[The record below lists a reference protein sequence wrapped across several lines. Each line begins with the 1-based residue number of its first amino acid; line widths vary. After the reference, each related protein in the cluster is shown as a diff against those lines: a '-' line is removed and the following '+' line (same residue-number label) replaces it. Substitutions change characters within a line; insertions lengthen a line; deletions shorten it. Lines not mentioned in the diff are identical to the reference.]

1 MASSNAEH
9 SAAFFRSVLESV
21 PDFVLHVHRDGT
33 ILFVNHLAPGFTMED
48 VVGQNFLKFNPDHS
62 KARLQQALDHVLKT
76 GTQDSFETVGQ
87 GAHGR
92 DTHYLTRLS
101 PVMEEGRV
109 VSAVLVAT
117 DLTALKEGEA
127 ALRRSEHTQKLALSA
142 AGAGIWDWNVR
153 DQQQTYWD
161 ARCCEIF
168 GLPPGT
174 PAPAPEA
181 MMELIHPEDRAR
193 VGAAMEQGVR
203 TGQYHVMDH
212 RVVRPDGTVRWVRAS
227 GVAERDAKGE
237 THRLVGTIRDVTEQ
251 RALEEQLFQAQ
262 KMESVGRLAGGI
274 AHDFNNM
281 LTAILSSLELAQEA
295 LPVDHPVRAD
305 ILEAQRAAE
314 RSAALTA
321 QLLTFARRQ
330 LLQPRV
336 TQVNALVETVRSLL
350 VRLLGESITLE
361 THTTA
366 QGEVLVDPTRME
378 QVLVNL
384 AVNARDAMPHGGHL
398 RLETQDVTLDA
409 NACARLE
416 GLTPGPH
423 VLLTVQDTGQG
434 MDHTVLPHIFEPYF
448 STKTRGNGL
457 GLATSFG
464 IIKQHQGHIAV
475 QSTPGQGA
483 TFFVYLPHTSQRAAP
498 EPMPPVPPVMAT
510 HHTLLLVEDEELVR
524 RPTVRALQA
533 LGYQVLDVPGPRE
546 ALELLQRWQAPLDL
560 LVTDMVMPGGNGLD
574 LSHAARQ
581 LRPDLP
587 VLLVSGHISDDTT
600 LDTLRQLNVDFL
612 GKPYLPAELAAR
624 IQAILGRAAA
634 QARQPSTTRRT

>member
-1 MASSNAEH
+1 
-9 SAAFFRSVLESV
+9 
-21 PDFVLHVHRDGT
+21 
-33 ILFVNHLAPGFTMED
+33 VNHLALGFTMED
-48 VVGQNFLKFNPDHS
+48 VVGQSFLKFNPDHS

-87 GAHGR
+87 GPHGR
-92 DTHYLTRLS
+92 DTHYLTRMS
-101 PVMEEGRV
+101 PVMEDGHV

-142 AGAGIWDWNVR
+142 AGAGIWDWNVL
-153 DQQQTYWD
+153 DAQQTHWD

-174 PAPAPEA
+174 RAPAPEA
-181 MMELIHPEDRAR
+181 MMALIHPEDRAR
-193 VGAAMEQGVR
+193 VTAAMELGVR
-203 TGQYHVMDH
+203 TGQYHLMDH
-212 RVVRPDGTVRWVRAS
+212 RLLRPDGTVRWVRAS
-227 GVAERDAKGE
+227 GIAERDSNGE
-237 THRLVGTIRDVTEQ
+237 TRRLVGTIRDITEQ

-295 LPVDHPVRAD
+295 LPKDHPVRSD

-314 RSAALTA
+314 RSATLTA

-336 TQVNALVETVRSLL
+336 TQVTALVETVRSLL

-384 AVNARDAMPHGGHL
+384 AVNARDAMPQGGHL

-423 VLLTVQDTGQG
+423 VLLTVQDTGLG
-434 MDHTVLPHIFEPYF
+434 MDQTVLPHIFEPYF

-498 EPMPPVPPVMAT
+498 EPVPPVPTVMAT

-533 LGYQVLDVPGPRE
+533 LGYKVLEAPGPRE
-546 ALELLQRWQAPLDL
+546 ALELLRQWQAPLDL

-581 LRPDLP
+581 LRPGLP

-600 LDTLRQLNVDFL
+600 LDTLRQRNVDFL

-634 QARQPSTTRRT
+634 PAVQPSTTRRT